1 MMLALLAA
9 VVLAGPARADQPAQ
23 PLFEIVSRKVI
34 YPASFVPVTPAAKLV
49 APLALVVEAGSGW
62 EAPGLL
68 EKELGKASA
77 IFAQCGVTL
86 GDTEVVS
93 ARWSQ
98 EGLRRLNVADP
109 YKAPAEASVMG
120 EPLIPSR
127 RPVGFFF
134 AKGSIP
140 STAKAYNATSVN
152 VFKQNFPEAAG
163 ILDTFW
169 ITYDEGHRPP
179 KPDTAASYSMI
190 AHELTHILGD
200 VGHTRAHPNLMT
212 DDESAGAKSGDL
224 DDGQCA
230 AIRQLR

>member
-1 MMLALLAA
+1 MLSLLAFVA
-9 VVLAGPARADQPAQ
+9 LAAPVRAAQPPA

-34 YPASFVPVTPAAKLV
+34 YPASFVPVTPAAPLV
-49 APLALVVEAGSGW
+49 APLALVVEAGSSW
-62 EAPGLL
+62 EAPGTL

-86 GDTEVVS
+86 GETEVVS
-93 ARWSQ
+93 ARWSK
-98 EGLRRLNVADP
+98 EGLRLLNVADP

-134 AKGSIP
+134 AKGSVP

-152 VFKQNFPEAAG
+152 VFKQRFPEAAS
-163 ILDTFW
+163 ILDSFW
-169 ITYDEGHRPP
+169 ITYDEGFRPP
-179 KPDTAASYSMI
+179 KPDTAPSYSMM

-200 VGHTRAHPNLMT
+200 VGHTREHPNLMT

-224 DDGQCA
+224 DDAQCA
-230 AIRQLR
+230 AIRLLH

>member
-1 MMLALLAA
+1 MLALLAA
-9 VVLAGPARADQPAQ
+9 VALAAPVRAVEPSQ

-34 YPASFVPVTPAAKLV
+34 YPASYIPATPAAKLV

-62 EAPGLL
+62 EKPGVL

-77 IFAQCGVTL
+77 IFARCGVTL
-86 GDTEVVS
+86 GETEVVS
-93 ARWSQ
+93 ARWSK

-109 YKAPAEASVMG
+109 YAVPAEATVMG

-152 VFKQNFPEAAG
+152 VFKARFPEAASM
-163 ILDTFW
+163 LDTFW
-169 ITYDEGHRPP
+169 ITYDEGFRPP
-179 KPDTAASYSMI
+179 KPDTAPSYSMI

-200 VGHTRAHPNLMT
+200 VGHTREHPNLMT

-224 DDGQCA
+224 DDAQCA